1 MWRDVTGG
9 EDEGNEFACEMSYEK
24 SREAS
29 SNYRLIQRDEIGH
42 NTSQSKSLNI
52 SKVNSIWKCGFNP
65 FCLLIA
71 VWGS

>member
-9 EDEGNEFACEMSYEK
+9 GDEGNESACEMSYEK

-29 SNYRLIQRDEIGH
+29 SNDRLIQRDEIGY
-42 NTSQSKSLNI
+42 NASQSKSLNI
-52 SKVNSIWKCGFNP
+52 SKVNSIWKYGFSP

-71 VWGS
+71 LWGS